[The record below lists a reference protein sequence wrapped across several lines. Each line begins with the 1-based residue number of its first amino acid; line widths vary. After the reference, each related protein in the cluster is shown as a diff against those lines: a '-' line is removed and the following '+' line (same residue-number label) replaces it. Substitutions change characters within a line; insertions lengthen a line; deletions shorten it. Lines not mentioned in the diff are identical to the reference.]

1 MACTRHLDTAFIL
14 LRGTRRLTLLPVL
27 RRMISPF
34 AAPQHSAASMITMRR
49 CTPLRGSRALLSI
62 VLRAYETPERHILQP
77 LSIHTTYAV
86 CTLSVALNPIP
97 DKVPRRSNI
106 PTRRVPPFPA
116 SADAGNVTGAAS
128 PETSA
133 RTRPVERN
141 ARGFSSC
148 ARGKR
153 TILPHKKTVSLFP
166 KGDRFFL
173 YLQPPQEAHP
183 ECRFRTLGAIARPP
197 SAVSRS

>member
-77 LSIHTTYAV
+77 LSTHTTYAV

-116 SADAGNVTGAAS
+116 SADAGNVTGAAR

-141 ARGFSSC
+141 ARGFFSFFSC
-148 ARGKR
+148 PNGKR
-153 TILPHKKTVSLFP
+153 TVLPPKKERFPFSQRETV
-166 KGDRFFL
+166 FFFI
-173 YLQPPQEAHP
+173 YSRRRRHTRNADS
-183 ECRFRTLGAIARPP
+183 ARWAP
-197 SAVSRS
+197 

>member
-1 MACTRHLDTAFIL
+1 
-14 LRGTRRLTLLPVL
+14 
-27 RRMISPF
+27 MI
-34 AAPQHSAASMITMRR
+34 IMRR
-49 CTPLRGSRALLSI
+49 CTPFARHLAALLSI

-77 LSIHTTYAV
+77 LSTHTTYAV

-116 SADAGNVTGAAS
+116 PADAGNVPGAAR

-141 ARGFSSC
+141 ARGFFSFFSC
-148 ARGKR
+148 AKGKR
-153 TILPHKKTVSLFP
+153 TVLPHKKERFPFSQRETV
-166 KGDRFFL
+166 FFFI
-173 YLQPPQEAHP
+173 YSRRRRH
-183 ECRFRTLGAIARPP
+183 TLNADSVRWAP
-197 SAVSRS
+197 